1 MKVTAVKKIVEE
13 LSKPAYKGTCF
24 EIGTKCDRRFSIEL
38 LSDNIK
44 MEVDTDNEVLE
55 ITGDTDFG
63 TCWIDTNEIA
73 YFDI

>member
-1 MKVTAVKKIVEE
+1 MKIEAVKKIVGE

-38 LSDNIK
+38 LSDNIQ
-44 MEVDTDNEVLE
+44 MVVDVDNEILT
-55 ITGDTDFG
+55 ITGDADFG
-63 TCWIDTNEIA
+63 TRWIDTNEIA

>member
-1 MKVTAVKKIVEE
+1 MKVETVKKIVEE

-38 LSDNIK
+38 LSDNIQ
-44 MEVDTDNEVLE
+44 MTVDVDDEVLT
-55 ITGDTDFG
+55 ITGDTDSG
-63 TCWIDTNEIA
+63 PSWIDTNEIA